1 MSGERPGYREAMQ
14 RMEQRLRES
23 GVPAD
28 KARKTAQDTA
38 RRHDQQQRDKGR

>member
-1 MSGERPGYREAMQ
+1 MSGERPGYREAME
-14 RMEQRLRES
+14 RMERQLRQS

-28 KARKTAQDTA
+28 KARRTAQDTA